1 MTISGVDA
9 SSGQN
14 MELAS
19 LTSKV
24 LDKDDFMNLLI
35 TQLQNQDPL
44 NPTDSTEFTAQ
55 LAQFSSLEQLSNVNQ
70 NIQTLHRYQASI
82 NNAQTVSF
90 IGKEVTAEGN
100 SLQRTNAQPVAC
112 NFELTSNAKVVVVN
126 IYDAAGEFVKAF
138 ESQDITAGHQKLI
151 WDGTD
156 NNGNNVPDGAYT
168 FEAMAMDAEGEPVD
182 VRKLMSATVSGVT
195 FVDNQT
201 FLVAGDRQIA
211 LGDVVHVREIAAQP
225 NEN

>member
-1 MTISGVDA
+1 MTISAVDA
-9 SSGQN
+9 SASQN
-14 MELAS
+14 MESSA

-24 LDKDDFMNLLI
+24 MDKDDFLNLLI

-70 NIQTLHRYQASI
+70 NLQTLQLFQASI

-100 SLQRTNAQPVAC
+100 SLQRINAEPVAC
-112 NFELTSNAKVVVVN
+112 NFELAADADIVVVN
-126 IYDAAGEFVKAF
+126 IYDATGEFVKAF
-138 ESQDITAGHQKLI
+138 ESPAMTAGHQTLI

-156 NNGNNVPDGAYT
+156 KDGNMAPDGSYT
-168 FEAMAMDAEGEPVD
+168 FEAMAMGADKEPVEI
-182 VRKLMSATVSGVT
+182 RKFTSATVSGVT
-195 FVDNQT
+195 YVDNKT
-201 FLVAGDRQIA
+201 YLVAGNRQIA
-211 LGDVVHVREIAAQP
+211 LGDVVHVREVVDQNI
-225 NEN
+225 EN

>member
-9 SSGQN
+9 STGQN

-70 NIQTLHRYQASI
+70 NIQTSHLYQASI

-100 SLQRTNAQPVAC
+100 SLQRTNAQPAAC
-112 NFELTSNAKVVVVN
+112 NFELASNAKVVVVN
-126 IYDAAGEFVKAF
+126 IYDAAGEFVKAI

-156 NNGNNVPDGAYT
+156 NNGNIVPDGTYT

-182 VRKLMSATVSGVT
+182 VRKFMNATVSGVT

-211 LGDVVHVREIAAQP
+211 LGDVVYVRGIAAQP

>member
-1 MTISGVDA
+1 MTITGVDA
-9 SSGQN
+9 ASSQN
-14 MELAS
+14 TDLAS

-70 NIQTLHRYQASI
+70 NIETLHLYQASI
-82 NNAQTVSF
+82 NNTQTVSF

-100 SLQRTNAQPVAC
+100 SLERANDQPVTC
-112 NFELTSNAKVVVVN
+112 NFELSSNAKVVVVN

-138 ESQDITAGHQKLI
+138 ESQDMAAGDQKLI

-156 NNGNNVPDGAYT
+156 NNGNIVPNGTYT

-182 VRKLMSATVSGVT
+182 VRKFMSATVSGVT

-211 LGDVVHVREIAAQP
+211 LGDVVYVREIAVQHT
-225 NEN
+225 EN